1 LISRRKAL
9 MAALDIIDRE
19 GLDGMRIRRLG
30 DELGVNGASLY
41 HHFRNKDEIVVGAA
55 ELALQYV
62 RTPDTRNEDWP
73 VWILRNTRSTRD
85 ALMQHPHLIPV
96 VLGRAPLGIGTS
108 MLESSAALLEEQGV
122 PVDFILPLMETLE
135 MLAIASAMYSRRDDD
150 LGGAKLTYHDHPT
163 LLRASRHRDGAAEQ
177 LFEGACQSVISTIQS
192 RIAQAQGRAAA
203 RKAPAK
209 AAKAVKAV
217 KATGATGA
225 TGAARATKA
234 PAKATKATGGSR
246 RRQQSA

>member
-19 GLDGMRIRRLG
+19 GLDAMRIRRLG

-41 HHFRNKDEIVVGAA
+41 HHFRNKDEIVAGAA

-73 VWILRNTRSTRD
+73 VWLLRNTRRTRD

-96 VLGRAPLGIGTS
+96 VLGRAPLGIGTA

-135 MLAIASAMYSRRDDD
+135 MLAIASAMYSRREDD

-163 LLRASRHRDGAAEQ
+163 LLRASRYRDGAAET
-177 LFEGACQSVISTIQS
+177 LFEGACQSVISTIQD
-192 RIAQAQGRAAA
+192 RIAKSQQRPGA
-203 RKAPAK
+203 RKAAVR
-209 AAKAVKAV
+209 AVKTT
-217 KATGATGA
+217 KATKPAS
-225 TGAARATKA
+225 RATKA
-234 PAKATKATGGSR
+234 PAR
-246 RRQQSA
+246 RPRHAAESA

>member
-1 LISRRKAL
+1 

-19 GLDGMRIRRLG
+19 GLDAMRIRRLG

-62 RTPDTRNEDWP
+62 RTPDTRNEDWS
-73 VWILRNTRSTRD
+73 VWLLRNTRNTRE

-96 VLGRAPLGIGTS
+96 VLGRAPLGIGTA
-108 MLESSAALLEEQGV
+108 MLESSAALLEDQGV
-122 PVDFILPLMETLE
+122 PVDYILPLMETLE
-135 MLAIASAMYSRRDDD
+135 MLAIASAMYSRREDD

-177 LFEGACQSVISTIQS
+177 LFEGACESVITTIQE
-192 RIAQAQGRAAA
+192 RIATAQRRRPAARRAAGA
-203 RKAPAK
+203 TKTPATKTPAAKATGGKAAKTTPAK
-209 AAKAVKAV
+209 AARGKAVKTT
-217 KATGATGA
+217 AT
-225 TGAARATKA
+225 
-234 PAKATKATGGSR
+234 SR
-246 RRQQSA
+246 RRVESA

>member
-1 LISRRKAL
+1 

-19 GLDGMRIRRLG
+19 GLDAMRIRRLG

-62 RTPDTRNEDWP
+62 RTPDTRNEEWP
-73 VWILRNTRSTRD
+73 EWLLRNTRSTRD

-96 VLGRAPLGIGTS
+96 VLGRAPLGIGTA

-135 MLAIASAMYSRRDDD
+135 MLAIASAMYSRRGDD
-150 LGGAKLTYHDHPT
+150 LGGAKLSYHDHPT

-177 LFEGACQSVISTIQS
+177 LFEGACQSVISTIQE
-192 RIAQAQGRAAA
+192 RIATTRGGRASA
-203 RKAPAK
+203 RKAP
-209 AAKAVKAV
+209 VKAV
-217 KATGATGA
+217 KATP
-225 TGAARATKA
+225 AAKA
-234 PAKATKATGGSR
+234 PAKAPARAAKAAGGAR
-246 RRQQSA
+246 RPAQSA

>member
-1 LISRRKAL
+1 VPRPKIPLISRRKAL
-9 MAALDIIDRE
+9 VAALDIIDRE
-19 GLDGMRIRRLG
+19 GLDAMRIRRLG

-73 VWILRNTRSTRD
+73 VWLLRNTRNTRD

-96 VLGRAPLGIGTS
+96 VLGRAPLGIGTA
-108 MLESSAALLEEQGV
+108 MLESSAALLEDQGV

-135 MLAIASAMYSRRDDD
+135 MLAIASAMYSRREDD

-177 LFEGACQSVISTIQS
+177 LFEGACQSVISTIQE
-192 RIAQAQGRAAA
+192 RIAQQQA
-203 RKAPAK
+203 RKGAPKAPAK
-209 AAKAVKAV
+209 APRAKPAKSTPA
-217 KATGATGA
+217 K
-225 TGAARATKA
+225 
-234 PAKATKATGGSR
+234 PAKATRSGSR
-246 RRQQSA
+246 RAESA

>member
-1 LISRRKAL
+1 VPRPKTPLISRRKAL
-9 MAALDIIDRE
+9 VAALDIIDRE
-19 GLDGMRIRRLG
+19 GLDAMRIRRLG
-30 DELGVNGASLY
+30 DELGVNGASFY

-85 ALMQHPHLIPV
+85 ALMQHPHMIPV
-96 VLGRAPLGIGTS
+96 VLGRAPLGIGTA

-135 MLAIASAMYSRRDDD
+135 MLAIASAMYSRREDD

-177 LFEGACQSVISTIQS
+177 LFEGACQSIISTIQQ
-192 RIAQAQGRAAA
+192 RIAQAQQRAGG
-203 RKAPAK
+203 RKAPAR
-209 AAKAVKAV
+209 ATKAVKAA
-217 KATGATGA
+217 K
-225 TGAARATKA
+225 ATKA
-234 PAKATKATGGSR
+234 PAKAANAAKANR
-246 RRQQSA
+246 RGAQSA

>member
-9 MAALDIIDRE
+9 TAALDIIDRE
-19 GLDGMRIRRLG
+19 GLDAMRIRRLG

-62 RTPDTRNEDWP
+62 RTPDTRNENWSE
-73 VWILRNTRSTRD
+73 WILRNTRSTRD

-96 VLGRAPLGIGTS
+96 VLGRAPLGIGTA

-192 RIAQAQGRAAA
+192 RIARAQGRAAA

-209 AAKAVKAV
+209 ATKAVK
-217 KATGATGA
+217 
-225 TGAARATKA
+225 ATKA
-234 PAKATKATGGSR
+234 PAKATKAAAGSR
-246 RRQQSA
+246 RREHSA